1 MQMLAFII
9 PASPPRVGWFVCFEI
24 YPLKRGRFVTLLQV
38 PFGPV
43 WKWKFR
49 DLGRS
54 QAKFG
59 LYLQPEIVGGGV
71 LASLC
76 LSPNPKTKDKKG
88 D

>member
-1 MQMLAFII
+1 M
-9 PASPPRVGWFVCFEI
+9 
-24 YPLKRGRFVTLLQV
+24 TLLQV
-38 PFGPV
+38 PFGQV

-88 D
+88 

>member
-1 MQMLAFII
+1 MA
-9 PASPPRVGWFVCFEI
+9 
-24 YPLKRGRFVTLLQV
+24 LLQV

-49 DLGRS
+49 DLVRS

-59 LYLQPEIVGGGV
+59 LYLQHETVGGGV

-76 LSPNPKTKDKKG
+76 ASLLTRTLKIKSVPRGVTEKLDS
-88 D
+88 